1 VWKILE
7 INYEKNILNSI
18 NRCELYIKKKGTESI
33 SYKKKAPYQ
42 KHFSSSFII
51 HANTRYT
58 YQNTLSPINHQKQTK
73 KSQNMWPPQPLSPS
87 TTLFSLKKPN
97 KKKYLPCF
105 SHSPAHTHTFSF
117 FWKHVKKAPL
127 SSLFPR
133 TFHLYLQPLGKQE
146 ANLLISL
153 FKQNKIVNPLS
164 LSRINIK
171 TKKEKT
177 KFFKRKRVSPSI
189 FF

>member
-1 VWKILE
+1 MWKILE

-105 SHSPAHTHTFSF
+105 SHSPAHTHILLLLKTC
-117 FWKHVKKAPL
+117 KKSPSLFIISKNISSL
-127 SSLFPR
+127 SSTSWKTR
-133 TFHLYLQPLGKQE
+133 SQP
-146 ANLLISL
+146 
-153 FKQNKIVNPLS
+153 VN
-164 LSRINIK
+164 
-171 TKKEKT
+171 
-177 KFFKRKRVSPSI
+177 FSI
-189 FF
+189 